1 MDKTRT
7 KILRVAVTGGAG
19 SGKTSV
25 CNRFKE
31 LGIKVISSDAMA
43 REAVAPNSTAY
54 KKIVDFFGQTVLLS
68 DATLN
73 RKMLRRMII
82 NDDAARLTLER
93 IVHPEISN
101 LMREKIACAE
111 NQGCEIVVV
120 EVPLLFELN
129 IQEQF
134 DWIILVS
141 AGHELRVKRLMARD
155 NISRDEAENLIHV
168 QMPDKDKIGRADFVL
183 SNEGSTARLM
193 EAVDFLYEKSFKPYK
208 KKKKPLTGTSS

>member
-54 KKIVDFFGQTVLLS
+54 KKIVDFFGETVLLS

-101 LMREKIACAE
+101 LMREKITCSE
-111 NQGCEIVVV
+111 NEGCEIVVV

-141 AGHELRVKRLMARD
+141 AGHELRVKRLMVRD

-208 KKKKPLTGTSS
+208 K

>member
-1 MDKTRT
+1 TRT
-7 KILRVAVTGGAG
+7 IVLRVAVTGGAG

-25 CNRFKE
+25 CNRLNE
-31 LGIKVISSDAMA
+31 LGIKIISSDAMA
-43 REAVAPNSTAY
+43 REAVAPNSTAH
-54 KKIVDFFGQTVLLS
+54 KKIVDFFGETVLLS
-68 DATLN
+68 DGTLN

-101 LMREKIACAE
+101 LMREKMAWAE
-111 NQGCEIVVV
+111 NEGCDIVVV

-129 IQEQF
+129 MQEQF

-141 AGHELRVKRLMARD
+141 AGHELRVKRLMVRD

-183 SNEGSTARLM
+183 SNEDSKTRLM

-208 KKKKPLTGTSS
+208 KKKKPLTAT

>member
-54 KKIVDFFGQTVLLS
+54 KKIVDFFGETVLLS

-73 RKMLRRMII
+73 RKILRRMII

-101 LMREKIACAE
+101 LMREKITCSE
-111 NQGCEIVVV
+111 NEGCEIVVV

-141 AGHELRVKRLMARD
+141 AGHELRVKRLMVRD

-208 KKKKPLTGTSS
+208 KKKKPLTGT

>member
-7 KILRVAVTGGAG
+7 IVLRVAVTGGAG

-25 CNRFKE
+25 CNRLNE
-31 LGIKVISSDAMA
+31 LGIKIISSDAMA
-43 REAVAPNSTAY
+43 REAVAPNSTAH
-54 KKIVDFFGQTVLLS
+54 KKIVDFFGKTVLLG

-82 NDDAARLTLER
+82 KDDAARLALER

-101 LMREKIACAE
+101 LMRKKIACAE
-111 NQGCEIVVV
+111 NEGSKIVVI

-129 IQEQF
+129 MQEQF
-134 DWIILVS
+134 DRIVLVS
-141 AGHELRVKRLMARD
+141 AGRKLRVKRLMARD

-168 QMPDKDKIGRADFVL
+168 QMPDKDKIGRAHFVL
-183 SNEGSTARLM
+183 WNEGSTARLM
-193 EAVDFLYEKSFKPYK
+193 EAVDLLYENSFKPYK
-208 KKKKPLTGTSS
+208 KKKKPLTAA

>member
-7 KILRVAVTGGAG
+7 IVLRVAVTGGAG

-25 CNRFKE
+25 CNRLNE
-31 LGIKVISSDAMA
+31 LGIKIISSDAMA
-43 REAVAPNSTAY
+43 REAVAPNSTAH
-54 KKIVDFFGQTVLLS
+54 KKIVDFFGETVLLS
-68 DATLN
+68 DGTLN

-101 LMREKIACAE
+101 LMREKMAWAE
-111 NQGCEIVVV
+111 NEGCDIVVV

-129 IQEQF
+129 MQEQF

-141 AGHELRVKRLMARD
+141 AGHELRVKRLMVRD

-183 SNEGSTARLM
+183 SNEDSKTRLM

-208 KKKKPLTGTSS
+208 KKKKPLTAT

>member
-7 KILRVAVTGGAG
+7 KVLKVAVTGGAG

-25 CNRFKE
+25 CNRLKE
-31 LGIKVISSDAMA
+31 LGIKIISSDAMA
-43 REAVAPNSTAY
+43 REAVAPNSTAH
-54 KKIVDFFGQTVLLS
+54 KKIVDFFGETVLLS

-73 RKMLRRMII
+73 RKMLRRMIV

-101 LMREKIACAE
+101 LIREKIACAE
-111 NQGCEIVVV
+111 NEGFDIVVV

-129 IQEQF
+129 MQEQF

-141 AGHELRVKRLMARD
+141 AGYELRVKRLMARD
-155 NISRDEAENLIHV
+155 NISRDEAKNLLHV

-183 SNEGSTARLM
+183 SNGGSKARLM
-193 EAVDFLYEKSFKPYK
+193 EAVDFLYEKSLKPYK
-208 KKKKPLTGTSS
+208 KKKKPLTAT

>member
-54 KKIVDFFGQTVLLS
+54 KKIVDFFGETVLLS

-101 LMREKIACAE
+101 LMREKITCSE
-111 NQGCEIVVV
+111 NEGCEIVVV

-141 AGHELRVKRLMARD
+141 AGHELRVKRLMVRD

-208 KKKKPLTGTSS
+208 KKKKPLTGT

>member
-54 KKIVDFFGQTVLLS
+54 KKIVDFFGETVLLS

-101 LMREKIACAE
+101 LMREKITCSE
-111 NQGCEIVVV
+111 NEGCEIVVV

-141 AGHELRVKRLMARD
+141 AGHELRVKRLMVRD

-193 EAVDFLYEKSFKPYK
+193 EAVRSE
-208 KKKKPLTGTSS
+208 GVV

>member
-7 KILRVAVTGGAG
+7 IVLRVAVTGGAG

-25 CNRFKE
+25 CNRLNE
-31 LGIKVISSDAMA
+31 LGIKIISSDAMA
-43 REAVAPNSTAY
+43 REAVAPNSTAH
-54 KKIVDFFGQTVLLS
+54 KKIVDFFGETVLLS
-68 DATLN
+68 DGTLN
-73 RKMLRRMII
+73 RKMLRRIII

-101 LMREKIACAE
+101 LMREKMAWAE
-111 NQGCEIVVV
+111 NEGCDIVVV

-129 IQEQF
+129 MQEQF

-141 AGHELRVKRLMARD
+141 AGHELRVKRLMVRD

-183 SNEGSTARLM
+183 SNEDSKAQLM

-208 KKKKPLTGTSS
+208 KKKKPLTAI

>member
-7 KILRVAVTGGAG
+7 IVLRVAVTGGAG

-25 CNRFKE
+25 CNRLNE
-31 LGIKVISSDAMA
+31 LGIKIISSDATA
-43 REAVAPNSTAY
+43 REAVAPNSTAH
-54 KKIVDFFGQTVLLS
+54 KKIVDFFGETVLLS
-68 DATLN
+68 DGTLN

-82 NDDAARLTLER
+82 NDNAARLTLER

-101 LMREKIACAE
+101 LIREKMAWAE
-111 NQGCEIVVV
+111 NEGCDIVVV

-129 IQEQF
+129 MQEQF

-141 AGHELRVKRLMARD
+141 AGHELRVKRLMVRD

-183 SNEGSTARLM
+183 SNEDSKARLM

-208 KKKKPLTGTSS
+208 KKKKPLTAI

>member
-7 KILRVAVTGGAG
+7 IVLRVAVTGGAG

-25 CNRFKE
+25 YNRLNE
-31 LGIKVISSDAMA
+31 LGIKIISSDAMA
-43 REAVAPNSTAY
+43 REAVAPNSTAH
-54 KKIVDFFGQTVLLS
+54 KKIVEFFGETVLLS
-68 DATLN
+68 DGTLN

-101 LMREKIACAE
+101 LMREKMAWAE
-111 NQGCEIVVV
+111 NEGCDIVVV

-129 IQEQF
+129 MQEQF

-141 AGHELRVKRLMARD
+141 AGHELRVKRLMVRD

-183 SNEGSTARLM
+183 SNEDSKTRLM

-208 KKKKPLTGTSS
+208 KKKKPLTAT

>member
-7 KILRVAVTGGAG
+7 IVLRVAVTGGAG

-25 CNRFKE
+25 CNRLNE
-31 LGIKVISSDAMA
+31 LGIKIISSDAMA
-43 REAVAPNSTAY
+43 REAVAPNSTAH
-54 KKIVDFFGQTVLLS
+54 KKIVDFFGETVLLS
-68 DATLN
+68 DGTLN
-73 RKMLRRMII
+73 RKILRRMII
-82 NDDAARLTLER
+82 NDNAARLTLER

-101 LMREKIACAE
+101 LIREKMAWAE
-111 NQGCEIVVV
+111 NEGCDIVVV

-129 IQEQF
+129 MQEQF

-141 AGHELRVKRLMARD
+141 AGHELRVKRLMVRD

-183 SNEGSTARLM
+183 SNEDSKARLM

-208 KKKKPLTGTSS
+208 KKKKPLTAI